1 MANELLITD
10 VVDKK
15 AIADLAELNK
25 HLLQTKDN
33 YVAVVESIGKGIS
46 APVKNFD
53 DLTNKAKGYEDA
65 MKQLADAQKQIIT
78 IQQQYNNLLNSI
90 NQKVKEA
97 VQAEKQRK
105 QAKQSYVLSL
115 KEALA
120 LANQEVHSI
129 NEANEANKRLRATIR
144 TLRNDVQE
152 EVEAM
157 KVLNDAIDRNSE
169 VINQNSDAYTRQKR
183 NVGNYASAWNGL
195 GMSVQQLARELPALS
210 MGFNTFF
217 LAISNNLPILADEIK
232 RARMEFQAMQA
243 AGEKGIP
250 VWKQLVGAI
259 LNWQTALVVGIT
271 VLSMYGKEIAA
282 WVKGLFDGS
291 KGLKDLK
298 EAQNDVNESIIKG
311 GSGLGNSLYILNEL
325 VKKWKELG
333 DDLEKQNEFIKENR
347 EEFDKLGVS
356 ITNINEAE
364 NLFVTNTDS
373 YVRALMLRAKAAAA
387 AKLAQEEY
395 EKEIKRQMKADAEAA
410 DTPDIIDRIKSSYV
424 NFGMQLGQN
433 YSYNWYSPKDAQ
445 SDRVAGL
452 REEAK
457 AANENAQ
464 AYQNMAIALEEE
476 AKALLNSVQ
485 IRERNNDL
493 TGGGYSPFVS
503 KLTGNNPFAY
513 LVHDDSTIDKLASE
527 YVKKVNQAIADNL
540 EATSNQYSW
549 FSVRESQYMSLEL
562 DELAEQY
569 TQGLIQKEEYEKKK
583 AEITERYGI
592 RQTELALE
600 LLKEQLATGNLPE
613 EVRYQLEQEIA
624 KKEIELAEKVRDA
637 KVNAVKETSKEIKMS
652 FEDVLSY
659 ASEAIGSIGDLADSF
674 SERELEKL
682 EREQK
687 ANDEAYEKDIERIQK
702 LEETGAISKE
712 EAEARKRAA
721 EEQTAAREKD
731 LERQRQ
737 QIRERQA
744 KYDKAVSIS
753 QAIIATALGI
763 LQTIKNVGMPAAI
776 PFIALQSALGAIQL
790 ATIISQPIP
799 KYAKGTKD
807 HKGGLAIVGDG
818 GKREAVFMDG
828 NVYATPDVPTLVNL
842 PKHAVVMPDLSKIT
856 SAEGL
861 NSDLMML
868 IDKKNK
874 RNSEGVV
881 VNVNNDY
888 TKLERRMNDNSNKL
902 EEIKKLLKKQNRS
915 TDRAMIYGRL

>member
-15 AIADLAELNK
+15 AIADLVELNK

-232 RARMEFQAMQA
+232 RANERFKEMKE
-243 AGEKGIP
+243 AGEEAEP
-250 VWKQLVGAI
+250 VWKQLGKSI
-259 LNWQTALVVGIT
+259 FSWQTLMLVGVT
-271 VLSMYGKEIAA
+271 VLSMYGKEIAE
-282 WVKGLFDGS
+282 WVGNLFKGKKAVDAMA
-291 KGLKDLK
+291 
-298 EAQNDVNESIIKG
+298 EAEKSLQEARIKG
-311 GSGLGNSLYILNEL
+311 IKDSNKERTEIKALYDISQDFNKSMDDRKAAVDELQRRYPDYLGNISDEDILSGKAKDSIDKLTASLLAQAQARAVLDKITEISNKRLEVQLKANEQQAILEA
-325 VKKWKELG
+325 
-333 DDLEKQNEFIKENR
+333 NR
-347 EEFDKLGVS
+347 EKSREGTAIKGVTTRYLRNGESLDIEILTDETKAYRAASNSLAIYNRELSEYDKQIQAMTGSLDA
-356 ITNINEAE
+356 TDL
-364 NLFVTNTDS
+364 LFG
-373 YVRALMLRAKAAAA
+373 
-387 AKLAQEEY
+387 
-395 EKEIKRQMKADAEAA
+395 
-410 DTPDIIDRIKSSYV
+410 SS
-424 NFGMQLGQN
+424 
-433 YSYNWYSPKDAQ
+433 
-445 SDRVAGL
+445 
-452 REEAK
+452 E
-457 AANENAQ
+457 
-464 AYQNMAIALEEE
+464 
-476 AKALLNSVQ
+476 
-485 IRERNNDL
+485 
-493 TGGGYSPFVS
+493 GGGVGSSAFVS

-513 LVHDDSTIDKLASE
+513 LVHDDATIDKLASE

-549 FSVRESQYMSLEL
+549 FSVRDSQYMSLEL

-659 ASEAIGSIGDLADSF
+659 ASEAIGSIGDLADAF

-712 EAEARKRAA
+712 EAEARKRSA

-874 RNSEGVV
+874 RNGEGVV

-888 TKLERRMNDNSNKL
+888 TKLEKRMNDNSNELKQ
-902 EEIKKLLKKQNRS
+902 IKKLLKMQNRS
-915 TDRAMIYGRL
+915 NDRAMIYGRL

>member
-78 IQQQYNNLLNSI
+78 IQQQYNTLLNSI

-157 KVLNDAIDRNSE
+157 KVLNDAIDRNSD

-243 AGEKGIP
+243 AGEKGVP
-250 VWKQLVGAI
+250 VWKQLLSSI
-259 LNWQTALVVGIT
+259 LSWQTAMIVGIT
-271 VLSMYGKEIAA
+271 VLSMYGKEIVE
-282 WVKGLFDGS
+282 WVGNLFKGKKAVDAMAEAEKSLQEARIKGVKDSS
-291 KGLKDLK
+291 KERTELELLYEASQDNNRSLK
-298 EAQNDVNESIIKG
+298 ERNAAIDELQRKYPNYFGNISNEEFLIGKASSAYEKLKSSIIATAEARAIQDKIAETSSKILDKEVRQKELEKELELAEERLKTEQTLLDNLKG
-311 GSGLGNSLYILNEL
+311 QTEAQEFQSGVVEVVRNKVNGIKEDIQIAKEEITSLNEL
-325 VKKWKELG
+325 ATFYKGKVNVT
-333 DDLEKQNEFIKENR
+333 DLI
-347 EEFDKLGVS
+347 G
-356 ITNINEAE
+356 
-364 NLFVTNTDS
+364 
-373 YVRALMLRAKAAAA
+373 
-387 AKLAQEEY
+387 EEY
-395 EKEIKRQMKADAEAA
+395 GGI
-410 DTPDIIDRIKSSYV
+410 
-424 NFGMQLGQN
+424 
-433 YSYNWYSPKDAQ
+433 
-445 SDRVAGL
+445 
-452 REEAK
+452 
-457 AANENAQ
+457 
-464 AYQNMAIALEEE
+464 
-476 AKALLNSVQ
+476 
-485 IRERNNDL
+485 
-493 TGGGYSPFVS
+493 GGGKSKAFVS
-503 KLTGNNPFAY
+503 QLTGNNPFAH
-513 LVHDDSTIDKLASE
+513 LVHDDATIERLASE
-527 YVKKVNQAIADNL
+527 YTKKVNQAIADNL
-540 EATSNQYSW
+540 EATSEQYAW
-549 FSVRESQYMSLEL
+549 RGVRESQYMSLEL

-637 KVNAVKETSKEIKMS
+637 KVNSVKETTKEIKMS

-659 ASEAIGSIGDLADSF
+659 ASDAIGSIGDLADSF

-682 EREQK
+682 EREQE

-868 IDKKNK
+868 LDKKNK
-874 RNSEGVV
+874 RNGEGVV

-888 TKLERRMNDNSNKL
+888 TKLEKRMNDNSNELKQ
-902 EEIKKLLKKQNRS
+902 IKKLLKMQNRS
-915 TDRAMIYGRL
+915 TDRAMIYGRI